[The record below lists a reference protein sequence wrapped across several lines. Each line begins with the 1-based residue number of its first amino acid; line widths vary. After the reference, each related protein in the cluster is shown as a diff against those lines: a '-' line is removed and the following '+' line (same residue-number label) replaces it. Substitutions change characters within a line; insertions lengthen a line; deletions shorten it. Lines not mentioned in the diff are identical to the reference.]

1 MDRKFNKC
9 VFCRSPKLNEKFSR
23 LILNKYET
31 KYHECQQCGSL
42 QISEV
47 YWLEEAYGDL
57 PFDLDT
63 WVAQRCLRN
72 VFFVKALRASGML
85 PEKGKV
91 LDFGAGS
98 GLLVRFLR
106 DEGFDAFGY
115 DKYSE
120 TPFCKNFS
128 FKNVVSIAD
137 KKFDLIIALEVTEH
151 LLQPQ
156 ETLKQLASLL
166 SKKGIIFLSTTCYEK
181 NIHDE
186 NWDYLIS
193 QGGQHIN
200 FASKKGL
207 RILANSQNLSTM
219 FMPHEISLFCGD
231 KSQASKLNY
240 CKAVF
245 FYRMYIVIAKLLG
258 LLNFKNCENDNQLIY
273 ETIVKDYK

>member
-1 MDRKFNKC
+1 MLKKR
-9 VFCRSPKLNEKFSR
+9 
-23 LILNKYET
+23 
-31 KYHECQQCGSL
+31 
-42 QISEV
+42 
-47 YWLEEAYGDL
+47 
-57 PFDLDT
+57 
-63 WVAQRCLRN
+63 
-72 VFFVKALRASGML
+72 FFVKALRASGML
-85 PEKGKV
+85 PEKAKI

-120 TPFCKNFS
+120 TPFCKNVS

-151 LLQPQ
+151 LLRPQ
-156 ETLKQLASLL
+156 ETLKQLVSLL
-166 SKKGIIFLSTTCYEK
+166 SKKGIVFLSTTCYDK
-181 NIHDE
+181 DVHDE

-200 FASKKGL
+200 FASQEGL

-219 FMPHEISLFCGD
+219 FMPHEISLLCRE
-231 KSQASKLNY
+231 KSQASKLSMY
-240 CKAVF
+240 KSLF
-245 FYRMYIVIAKLLG
+245 FYRLYIVVAKFLG